1 MSEEIFS
8 NDVDRKRSMLPLI
21 SGILL
26 LIAGI
31 LGIVFWI
38 GIFTLDASTLDSV
51 MNISELQKIDL
62 SITSEKLVELLG
74 ICATIGIVL
83 SLFPILGG
91 ILAIKRKLWGIT
103 LVCSILG
110 LASMGLIFTSSIFCF
125 VSLILLVIS
134 KQEFSMK
141 RKEDKE
147 NLQ

>member
-1 MSEEIFS
+1 MSKEMMD
-8 NDVDRKRSMLPLI
+8 NDTYKKRSMLPLI

-38 GIFTLDASTLDSV
+38 GIFTLNASTLDSI
-51 MNISELQKIDL
+51 MNISELQKIDPA
-62 SITSEKLVELLG
+62 ITSEKLVELLG

-110 LASMGLIFTSSIFCF
+110 LASMGLIFTSSIFCV
-125 VSLILLVIS
+125 VSLILLSIS

-141 RKEDKE
+141 KKEDKE